1 MQYTFC
7 AFQACESS
15 IPLAN
20 NFVLDIVL
28 GHLQEIAPPPPNT
41 LNSLCPFISL
51 QSQYQMTSIYKVTV

>member
-28 GHLQEIAPPPPNT
+28 GHLQEIAPPPT
-41 LNSLCPFISL
+41 KHFEQFVSFYFI
-51 QSQYQMTSIYKVTV
+51 TVTVPNDLYL